1 MSVIKINDQL
11 RTKYEKLIEKKQQVT
26 FNDIFEESQIV
37 LEKYKYISCLG
48 KGKTNMVCKLE
59 DMTNPNNYVIL
70 RCVKPELYRPV
81 IHSNVILK
89 EFNLLK
95 DLHANSP
102 EYILEPIEL
111 VKINMGDITITEG
124 SINEIGGKNLETFL
138 YEKYLL
144 NKQFLNTDECIRL
157 MTNVFNSYRNFIS
170 KNPLLRNGDLHYGNV
185 LVDVNGKIKFIDF
198 DPNYV
203 NTDIVNID
211 FARII
216 WKIPESELQK
226 YLFGE
231 LKKINTS
238 IKRTEPKLIELKL
251 STGLSF
257 SVSTYNDID
266 RMMTSDIR
274 KLIRGDNSFKYDEML
289 GYSFMTISQALIAR
303 TVPYE
308 TYLDKLSEK
317 NIESDFKLILT
328 TMLKSENVNIDIPDE
343 LFRKCAKK
351 IYNNFHKTYGY

>member
-81 IHSNVILK
+81 IHSDVILK

-95 DLHANSP
+95 DLYTNSP

-144 NKQFLNTDECIRL
+144 NKQFLNTNECISL

-185 LVDVNGKIKFIDF
+185 LLDVNGKIKFIDF

-238 IKRTEPKLIELKL
+238 IKRTEPKLTELKL

-266 RMMTSDIR
+266 RMMTSDIK
-274 KLIRGDNSFKYDEML
+274 KLLKGDNSFKYDKML

-308 TYLDKLSEK
+308 KYIDKLLKE
-317 NIESDFKLILT
+317 NIESDFKLILN
-328 TMLKSENVNIDIPDE
+328 TMLKSENVNIDIPDK
-343 LFRKCAKK
+343 LFRECAEK
-351 IYNNFHKTYGY
+351 IYNNFDKTYG